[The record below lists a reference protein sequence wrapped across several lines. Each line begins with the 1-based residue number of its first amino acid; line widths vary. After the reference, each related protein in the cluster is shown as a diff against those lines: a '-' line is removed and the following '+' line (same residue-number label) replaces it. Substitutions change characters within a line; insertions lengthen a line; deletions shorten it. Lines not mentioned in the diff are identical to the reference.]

1 MNKIITGPLWR
12 VIESKDLSILDINC
26 RYQLL
31 VDCLEKWSHDASPV
45 VSWKPFSFMIFPLL
59 MIKCAMATPSEFDST
74 VQEILQVL
82 FCAFLTLLCR
92 LLKDHLPGGDLDMPS
107 DQ

>member
-1 MNKIITGPLWR
+1 
-12 VIESKDLSILDINC
+12 
-26 RYQLL
+26 
-31 VDCLEKWSHDASPV
+31 
-45 VSWKPFSFMIFPLL
+45 
-59 MIKCAMATPSEFDST
+59 MIKCALATPSEFDST

-92 LLKDHLPGGDLDMPS
+92 LLKDHQPGGDLDMPS